1 MEYITPE
8 DNYLVVFPD
17 GRGVTFKDIEGSDA
31 YINRYYEERIR
42 LHAIESIYE
51 DYDLSKED
59 SRERI
64 STILGAEEGDPKI
77 YYLDDVFEA
86 IQNSG
91 AFIEEQEEIMKWRM
105 GLTDN
110 PSVVSQF
117 LLIQKVNYYLCRVPL
132 STF

>member
-1 MEYITPE
+1 MEYLTPE

-42 LHAIESIYE
+42 LHAMESIYE

-59 SRERI
+59 ARDRI

-77 YYLDDVFEA
+77 YYLDDVFYA

-91 AFIEEQEEIMKWRM
+91 AFIEEQEEIIGHLLGRNSKINTTHY
-105 GLTDN
+105 GLDKI
-110 PSVVSQF
+110 
-117 LLIQKVNYYLCRVPL
+117 LVNVQDIIEGR
-132 STF
+132 F

>member
-17 GRGVTFKDIEGSDA
+17 GRGVTFKDIEGSDT

-91 AFIEEQEEIMKWRM
+91 AFIEEQEEIIGHLLNRNSKINITHY
-105 GLTDN
+105 GLDKI
-110 PSVVSQF
+110 
-117 LLIQKVNYYLCRVPL
+117 LVNVQDIIEGR
-132 STF
+132 F

>member
-1 MEYITPE
+1 MEYLTPE

-59 SRERI
+59 ARDRI

-91 AFIEEQEEIMKWRM
+91 AFIDEQEEIIGHLLGRNSKINTTHY
-105 GLTDN
+105 GLDKI
-110 PSVVSQF
+110 
-117 LLIQKVNYYLCRVPL
+117 LVNLQDIIEGR
-132 STF
+132 F